1 MTVSSTASTGVTR
14 SSPQGASSAATPSD
28 SDGAAGRARCTVCG
42 TERVARDPF
51 YYVWRD
57 REWWITRC
65 RECSHQFV
73 FPSVTAADQAVIY
86 GDAYFSRDGDWVCGI
101 FDADYVSA
109 EPQLRDEA
117 REILDMI
124 GRRGGRLL
132 DIGCAGGFFLD
143 EARKAGFA
151 VAGIELNEVMA
162 QHARDAL
169 GLEVAQGRIEDIP
182 VERFATPFDVV
193 VILDCLEHIPDPR
206 GLMRKVARW
215 TTSDATLFIRG
226 PLVNSAVAR
235 SREAVRRILGVPKQ
249 LPGYPLDANAFNK
262 RSLRRLVGDAGF
274 RVDAWLR
281 ETGSFANLRA
291 RRTG

>member
-1 MTVSSTASTGVTR
+1 MT
-14 SSPQGASSAATPSD
+14 
-28 SDGAAGRARCTVCG
+28 AAGGATGSPSAVDSRGTAAAPADRAGATARCTVCASA
-42 TERVARDPF
+42 RVSRDPF
-51 YYVWRD
+51 YYAWRD

-73 FPSVTAADQAVIY
+73 FPSVTAADQAIIY
-86 GDAYFSRDGDWVCGI
+86 GDQYFSRDGDWVCGI
-101 FDADYVSA
+101 FDADYISA
-109 EPQLRDEA
+109 EPQLREEA
-117 REILDMI
+117 REILGMI
-124 GRRGGRLL
+124 ARPGGRLL

-162 QHARDAL
+162 AHAREAL
-169 GLEVAQGRIEDIP
+169 SLDVAQGRIEDIP
-182 VERFATPFDVV
+182 VDRFTTPFDVV

-206 GLMRKVARW
+206 GLMQKVAAW
-215 TTSDATLFIRG
+215 TQPDATLFIRG

-235 SREAVRRILGVPKQ
+235 GKEAVRRMLGATKQ

-262 RSLRRLVGDAGF
+262 HSLSRLIGDAGF
-274 RVDAWLR
+274 RVDAWLK

-291 RRTG
+291 RRVR